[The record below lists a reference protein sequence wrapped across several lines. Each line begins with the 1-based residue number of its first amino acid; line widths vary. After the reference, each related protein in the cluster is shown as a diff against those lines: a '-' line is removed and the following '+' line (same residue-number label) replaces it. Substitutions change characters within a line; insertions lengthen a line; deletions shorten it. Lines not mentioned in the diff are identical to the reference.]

1 MPETF
6 VGSNQQ
12 RLNNATDRLICLTL
26 REIQVLEW
34 IAVGKRDKE
43 IGRIL
48 NISSRKT
55 PESRLPPSRSCQVD
69 AVRLFGFE
77 RVNKRCEGALDLSD
91 FTVRRWDCVGAGK
104 REPVPC

>member
-12 RLNNATDRLICLTL
+12 RLNSATDRLICLTL

-34 IAVGKRDKE
+34 IALGKRDKE

-48 NISSRKT
+48 NISSRTTQKHV
-55 PESRLPPSRSCQVD
+55 EHILEK
-69 AVRLFGFE
+69 L
-77 RVNKRCEGALDLSD
+77 RVETRGAAAAAWYQH
-91 FTVRRWDCVGAGK
+91 RR
-104 REPVPC
+104 